1 MMRAIFYPDGFKREF
16 LAVDRVQWYDAM
28 IEVHGERN
36 GSDRLL
42 ACFPCDTP
50 FIVY

>member
-1 MMRAIFYPDGFKREF
+1 MRAIFYPDGFKREF
-16 LAVDRVQWYDAM
+16 LAVDRVQWYDGM

-42 ACFPCDTP
+42 YEFSGKQE
-50 FIVY
+50 YQH